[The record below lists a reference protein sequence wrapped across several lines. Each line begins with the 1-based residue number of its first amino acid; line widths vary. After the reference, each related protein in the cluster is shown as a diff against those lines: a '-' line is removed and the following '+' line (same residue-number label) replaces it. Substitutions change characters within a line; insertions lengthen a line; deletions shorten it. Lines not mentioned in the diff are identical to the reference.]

1 MRCRAAFALA
11 LGLAVVG
18 AAPAARAHGVR
29 PGVLALEEVA
39 PGTYEIGWTEPE
51 DSRIAL
57 PSAVAITY
65 PEGCARE
72 GTILRC
78 EGPLAGTLR
87 FDDVP
92 DPRTRIVVS
101 IASLDGSVREAVAS
115 GEEPELDLDAA
126 PGSSFVAW
134 LALGVEHV
142 LGGIDHLAFVLGLLL
157 VCGIDRRLV
166 ITVTAFTL
174 AHSLTLA
181 LAALDVVTLPSAPVE
196 ATIAASVVL
205 VAREATHDAPT
216 LTRRMPWLV
225 AAIFGLVHG
234 LGFAGALAE
243 IGLPRGAEALAL
255 VGFNVGVELGQL
267 AVIAVALGI
276 ARTVG
281 PRAPRWSR
289 LAIALAIGSLGALWL
304 IERTVAIVT
313 SA

>member
-1 MRCRAAFALA
+1 M
-11 LGLAVVG
+11 
-18 AAPAARAHGVR
+18 
-29 PGVLALEEVA
+29 
-39 PGTYEIGWTEPE
+39 
-51 DSRIAL
+51 
-57 PSAVAITY
+57 
-65 PEGCARE
+65 
-72 GTILRC
+72 
-78 EGPLAGTLR
+78 R

-101 IASLDGSVREAVAS
+101 ITALDGSVREAVAS
-115 GEEPELDLDAA
+115 GEEPEIDLDAV

-134 LALGVEHV
+134 LGLGVEHV

-181 LAALDVVTLPSAPVE
+181 LAAFDVVTLPSAPVE
-196 ATIAASVVL
+196 ATIAASVML
-205 VAREATHDAPT
+205 VAREATHDQPT

-243 IGLPRGAEALAL
+243 IGLPRGSEALAL

-267 AVIAVALGI
+267 AVIGVAVLI
-276 ARTVG
+276 ARAVG
-281 PRAPRWSR
+281 SRAPRWSR
-289 LAIALAIGSLGALWL
+289 PALALAIGSLGALWL
-304 IERTVAIVT
+304 IERTVAIV
-313 SA
+313 S

>member
-1 MRCRAAFALA
+1 MSRAAILLAAL
-11 LGLAVVG
+11 LLAAV
-18 AAPAARAHGVR
+18 AIPSDARAHGIR
-29 PGVLALEEVA
+29 PGVLALEEIA
-39 PGTYEIGWTEPE
+39 PGTYEVGWTEPE
-51 DSRIAL
+51 DSRIAV
-57 PSAVAITY
+57 PSVVAITY
-65 PEGCARE
+65 PEGCVRE
-72 GTILRC
+72 SSILRC
-78 EGPLAGTLR
+78 EGGLAGTMR

-101 IASLDGSVREAVAS
+101 ITALDGSVREAVAS
-115 GEEPELDLDAA
+115 GEQPEIDLDAA

-134 LALGVEHV
+134 LGLGVEHV

-181 LAALDVVTLPSAPVE
+181 LAAFDVVTLPSAPVE
-196 ATIAASVVL
+196 ATIAASVML
-205 VAREATHDAPT
+205 VAREATHDQPT

-243 IGLPRGAEALAL
+243 IGLPRGSEALAL

-267 AVIAVALGI
+267 AVVAVAVLI
-276 ARTVG
+276 ARAVG
-281 PRAPRWSR
+281 SRAPQWSR
-289 LAIALAIGSLGALWL
+289 PALALAIGSLGALWL
-304 IERTVAIVT
+304 IERTVAIV
-313 SA
+313 S